1 MTGFLA
7 VAVGAAGGAAAVVE
21 DEDAPL
27 GSEGEADEAD
37 EVEGP
42 ARCDSLRSEKDV
54 WW

>member
-7 VAVGAAGGAAAVVE
+7 VAVGAAGGAAAVE
-21 DEDAPL
+21 EEDAPL
-27 GSEGEADEAD
+27 GSEGEAD